1 MKVVSPSSRRE
12 SGSVLIGA
20 MIIALVLGVTL
31 ISYLSLT
38 SNQYRSIFRSQT
50 WSTSLALTEAGIEEA
65 LAMVNKYVDTGTDIT
80 NWVNTAGVDGWT
92 VSGNVFSVTRNL
104 PAGSYTVFV
113 TNVGLSPMIYAKGNA
128 EWKMAQSPMT
138 SFIATLGGGNYVTQT
153 RAPETVNRQVE
164 VRTRRSSVFTVA
176 MVALGQID
184 LKGNNIRTDSFD
196 SSTNSASTGGK
207 YDPAKS
213 RDNGSV
219 ITTSTLIDSL
229 NAGNAKIKGLAKT
242 GPNGTIKIGPNG
254 SVGSSAWVDSGK
266 TGIQPG
272 YSANDVNLQ
281 FPDATLP
288 SVTGGWV
295 LGAPPG
301 ATIGGVTYDQVYL
314 GGNYQVSTISGKKL
328 YIATNAN
335 VKIYITGNVSMAGS
349 DSITIAPQ
357 NASLAIYMAGNTF
370 KAAGNAA
377 LNNLS
382 EKAENFAYYGLP
394 SNKTV
399 QFNGN
404 ANFIGTIYAPQADF
418 SLGGGGNDE
427 YDFVGASVTKTV
439 TMNGK
444 FNFHY
449 DENLAKT
456 GPARGYVPTLWA
468 ER

>member
-20 MIIALVLGVTL
+20 LIIALVLGVTL

-65 LAMVNKYVDTGTDIT
+65 LAMVNKYVDTGTDVALWT
-80 NWVNTAGVDGWT
+80 TTAGLDGWT
-92 VSGNVFSVTRNL
+92 VSGNVYSVTRNL

-113 TNVGLSPMIYAKGNA
+113 TNAGMSPMIFARGNA
-128 EWKMAQSPMT
+128 EWTVAQSPVT
-138 SFIATLGGGNYVTQT
+138 SFLATLGGGNYVTQT
-153 RAPETVNRQVE
+153 RAPETVNRAVE

-184 LKGNNIRTDSFD
+184 LNGNNITTDSFD

-207 YDPAKS
+207 YDPAKAK
-213 RDNGSV
+213 DNGSV
-219 ITTSTLIDSL
+219 ITTSTLVDSL
-229 NAGNAKIKGLAKT
+229 NMGNAKIKGLAKT

-254 SVGSSAWVDSGK
+254 SVGSKAWVESGK
-266 TGIQPG
+266 KGIEPG

-281 FPDATLP
+281 FPEASLP
-288 SVTGGWV
+288 PGNWN
-295 LGAPPG
+295 LGAPAG
-301 ATIGGVTYDQVYL
+301 ATINGITYSHVFLTD
-314 GGNYQVSTISGKKL
+314 GNYQVSTISGKKL
-328 YIATNAN
+328 FISTNAN
-335 VKIYITGNVSMAGS
+335 VKIYITGNVSLGGGDM
-349 DSITIAPQ
+349 ITIAPEK
-357 NASLAIYMAGNTF
+357 ASLKIYMAGNTF
-370 KAAGNAA
+370 KAAGTAE
-377 LNNLS
+377 LNNMS
-382 EKAENFAYYGLP
+382 EKAENFMYFGLP
-394 SNKTV
+394 SNKTI

-404 ANFIGTIYAPQADF
+404 ASFVGTIYAPQADF
-418 SLGGGGNDE
+418 SLGGGGNNE

-439 TMNGK
+439 KMNGK
-444 FNFHY
+444 FQFHY
-449 DENLAKT
+449 DEDLART

>member
-1 MKVVSPSSRRE
+1 MKVVSTARRRE
-12 SGSVLIGA
+12 SGSVLIGSL
-20 MIIALVLGVTL
+20 IIALMLGVTL
-31 ISYLSLT
+31 VSYLSLT

-50 WSTSLALTEAGIEEA
+50 WSTSLALSEAGIEEA
-65 LAMVNKYVDTGTDIT
+65 LAMVNKYVDTGTDVGLWPT
-80 NWVNTAGVDGWT
+80 TAALDGWT
-92 VSGNVFSVTRNL
+92 VSGNVYSLTRSLNNL
-104 PAGSYTVFV
+104 GTYTVYV
-113 TNVGLSPMIYAKGNA
+113 TNVGLSPVIYAEGHA
-128 EWKMAQSPMT
+128 AWKVSAGPVN
-138 SFIATLGGGNYVTQT
+138 SFLATIGGNLATK
-153 RAPETVNRQVE
+153 APEVVSRRVD

-196 SSTNSASTGGK
+196 SSDSGASTGGK
-207 YDPAKS
+207 YDPAKA

-219 ITTSTLIDSL
+219 ITTSTLVDSL
-229 NAGNAKIKGLAKT
+229 NMGNAKIKGLAKT
-242 GPNGTIKIGPNG
+242 GPNGTISIGPNG

-266 TGIQPG
+266 KGIEPG

-281 FPDATLP
+281 FPEATVP
-288 SVTGGWV
+288 SGLGWYWGAAAGGIV
-295 LGAPPG
+295 D
-301 ATIGGVTYDQVYL
+301 GVTYDQVYTQN
-314 GGNYQVSTISGKKL
+314 GNYVLNTISGKNI

-335 VKIYITGNVSMAGS
+335 VKFYISGNVSMSGD
-349 DSITIAPQ
+349 DSITIAAH
-357 NASLAIYMAGNTF
+357 NASLAIYMAGSTF
-370 KAAGNAA
+370 KASGNAA

-382 EKAENFAYYGLP
+382 EKAENFTYYGLP

-399 QFNGN
+399 QFSGN

-449 DENLAKT
+449 DENLARV

>member
-20 MIIALVLGVTL
+20 LIIALVLGVTL

-80 NWVNTAGVDGWT
+80 NWVNTATLDGWT

-138 SFIATLGGGNYVTQT
+138 SFLATLGGGNYVTQT

-213 RDNGSV
+213 KDNGSV

-229 NAGNAKIKGLAKT
+229 NAGNAKIKGMAKT

-266 TGIQPG
+266 TGIEPG

-281 FPDATLP
+281 FPDATVP
-288 SVTGGWV
+288 SGLGWYW
-295 LGAPPG
+295 GAPGG
-301 ATIGGVTYDQVYL
+301 ATINGVSYDQVYTQN
-314 GGNYQVSTISGKKL
+314 GNYVLNTISGKTI

-335 VKIYITGNVSMAGS
+335 VKFYISGNVSMSGT

-357 NASLAIYMAGNTF
+357 GASLAIYMAGATF

-394 SNKTV
+394 SNTSV
-399 QFNGN
+399 QFGGN
-404 ANFIGTIYAPQADF
+404 ANFIGTIYAPQANF